1 MAYFIQMQ
9 EQGVLTMQN
18 KYGNDVLIIDL
29 CDICKQVQEANVR
42 HLKAVRD
49 RYRKYQTQGK
59 VSGDSTLRAEQLC
72 QLAQWKKQ
80 LGKY

>member
-1 MAYFIQMQ
+1 MK
-9 EQGVLTMQN
+9 N
-18 KYGNDVLIIDL
+18 KFGDDVVVIDL
-29 CDICKQVQEANVR
+29 CELCKKEQEANVR
-42 HLKAVRD
+42 HLQHIRD
-49 RYRKYQTQGK
+49 RWRKYHKQDK

>member
-1 MAYFIQMQ
+1 MI
-9 EQGVLTMQN
+9 N
-18 KYGNDVLIIDL
+18 KFGNEIKVIDL
-29 CDICKQVQEANVR
+29 GIRDKKNQVLEANVR
-42 HLKAVRD
+42 HLQHIRE
-49 RYRKYQTQGK
+49 RYRKYRKANK